1 MAATGASGSL
11 RAIRLHR
18 DGGAVTTSTIAERNV
33 EPWRRRLYLP
43 AYRLGDAAKY
53 SGIAHQTVTHWYHGP
68 GQLGPALPGHQRR
81 EHLSYL
87 QLVEVAFVATLR
99 KLGVSLQRIRRARA
113 YAAQV
118 LNAEYPFA
126 EYRWLTEG
134 HHAMLNLIDVDDHAP
149 ETDGGASISSLV
161 VGDAHGQIAWQEMIG
176 ARFAEFDYEED
187 LALTWHVRGR
197 DNPVV
202 IDPRV
207 SFGAPT
213 VRGLPTWVLKG
224 RWKAGESIS
233 DIEDDFGL
241 EEEEITHGLGFEGI
255 QLAA

>member
-1 MAATGASGSL
+1 M
-11 RAIRLHR
+11 
-18 DGGAVTTSTIAERNV
+18 
-33 EPWRRRLYLP
+33 
-43 AYRLGDAAKY
+43 
-53 SGIAHQTVTHWYHGP
+53 
-68 GQLGPALPGHQRR
+68 PGHQRR